1 MPGTVPCRGPLLRE
15 AVPRES
21 WGVSKV
27 AAAFGMSVETLY
39 VAKHR
44 VLQLI
49 NEEVARLEKELT

>member
-1 MPGTVPCRGPLLRE
+1 M
-15 AVPRES
+15 PRES